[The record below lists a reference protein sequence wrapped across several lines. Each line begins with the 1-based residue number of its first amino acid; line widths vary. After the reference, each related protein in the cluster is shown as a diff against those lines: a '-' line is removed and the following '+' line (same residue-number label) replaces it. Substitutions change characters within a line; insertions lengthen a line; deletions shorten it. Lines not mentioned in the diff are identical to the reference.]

1 MEPLRAQTP
10 APPPPAGPQAA
21 DGADPMILMD
31 HVTMRFGDKT
41 VLDDLV
47 LEVPRG
53 KITVVLGGSG
63 HGKST
68 ILKLIVG
75 FMRPQSGRI
84 LIEGRDVLKMT
95 PAERLEVQKT
105 IGMSF
110 QYSALFDSMTVF
122 DNVAFPL
129 REHTTLSEPEIAER
143 VHRMLERLGLPG
155 IGDKMPSDLSGGM
168 RKRVGV
174 ARAIMLQPKIM
185 LFDEPE
191 SGLDPIT
198 TTNIGELI
206 MEMRDDFKITCLVIS
221 HHLGNTRMIA
231 DRVCML
237 YKGKI
242 IAQGTPDELDRN
254 GNPVLQQ
261 FLKGAS
267 QGPY

>member
-1 MEPLRAQTP
+1 MEPLRAQTATP
-10 APPPPAGPQAA
+10 AALAA
-21 DGADPMILMD
+21 PNGEGGTDPMILMD
-31 HVTMRFGDKT
+31 HVTMRFGDKV

-53 KITVVLGGSG
+53 KVTVVLGGSG

-95 PAERLEVQKT
+95 PAQRQEVQKT

-129 REHTTLSEPEIAER
+129 REHTKLSEPEIAER
-143 VHRMLERLGLPG
+143 VNQILARLGLPG
-155 IGDKMPSDLSGGM
+155 VGDKMPSDLSGGM
-168 RKRVGV
+168 KKRVGV

-237 YKGKI
+237 YKGRI
-242 IAQGTPDELDRN
+242 IAQGTPAELERN
-254 GNPVLQQ
+254 ENPVLQQ
-261 FLKGAS
+261 FLHGAS
-267 QGPY
+267 KGPY